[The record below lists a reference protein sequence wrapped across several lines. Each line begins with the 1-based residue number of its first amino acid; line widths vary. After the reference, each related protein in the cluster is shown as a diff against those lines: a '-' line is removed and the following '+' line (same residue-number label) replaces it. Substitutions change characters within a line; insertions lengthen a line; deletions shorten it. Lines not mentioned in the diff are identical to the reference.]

1 MKILVDTC
9 VIIDALQN
17 RQPFASDAQK
27 LFLAVANRNCTAC
40 ISAKAVTDIYYITH
54 RQTHSDE
61 QTRIILKKL
70 FSLFDVVDTFG
81 IDCINAVTSQMGDY
95 EDAVMSETAERNS
108 IDYIVTRNIKDYS
121 KSKVQVITP
130 TVLLGLL

>member
-27 LFLAVANRNCTAC
+27 LF
-40 ISAKAVTDIYYITH
+40 
-54 RQTHSDE
+54 
-61 QTRIILKKL
+61 
-70 FSLFDVVDTFG
+70 SLFDVVDTFG
-81 IDCINAVTSQMGDY
+81 IDCINAVSSQMGDY

-130 TVLLGLL
+130 SVFLGLL